1 MACKGSGVQIPSAPL
16 KIMKKFLNETKELLL
31 SQGLIAVL
39 AIIQVRVVATNLG
52 PEAYGNIGVYLG
64 LVGLSFRILSS
75 RNSDLVLINFKSTN
89 KNFLNSAIYFEILL
103 GSVSLIFVYGIFFV
117 YYNFIFDYL
126 ILDFVTRVFLNI
138 LEVFKGVFTHNGDM
152 KTYSLVESSSNITR
166 FILVVTFVS
175 LNPDISSFFYA
186 LTFHQL
192 FVSVL
197 VLLLLFKKDTN
208 KAEKITFK
216 EYIKMSKSNFYKI
229 RTDQSVGLIPTHLD
243 VVVIGYFADYY
254 SAGIYRIAKKL
265 VDPINSLIVAFSP
278 WMLNKINNQGDYNFR
293 NLFINILLPS
303 SVIIVSFY
311 YLFGSNL
318 IEIIAGDEFADAFI
332 PMMILLF
339 GFMSYYLTFWT
350 RHFLFM
356 NDLIHKHTIG
366 RVINLI
372 IFLSTAPFFIS
383 NFGFNGIAISISL
396 STAFQKL
403 YEFALVRYDC
413 GWIHCHQQFS

>member
-16 KIMKKFLNETKELLL
+16 KIMKKFLDETKELLL

-117 YYNFIFDYL
+117 YYNFIFNYL
-126 ILDFVTRVFLNI
+126 ILYFVTRVFLNI

-197 VLLLLFKKDTN
+197 VLLLLIKKDTN

-303 SVIIVSFY
+303 SVIIVSIY

-318 IEIIAGDEFADAFI
+318 IEIIAGDEFADAFL

-403 YEFALVRYDC
+403 YEFSVYLKYKNNKNNY
-413 GWIHCHQQFS
+413 

>member
-1 MACKGSGVQIPSAPL
+1 MACKGSGVQIPSAPHR
-16 KIMKKFLNETKELLL
+16 IMKKFLNETKELLL

-103 GSVSLIFVYGIFFV
+103 GIVSLIFVYGIFFV
-117 YYNFIFDYL
+117 YYNFIFNYL
-126 ILDFVTRVFLNI
+126 ILYFVTRVFLNI

-318 IEIIAGDEFADAFI
+318 IEIIAGDEFADAFL

-403 YEFALVRYDC
+403 YEFSVYLKYKNNKNNY
-413 GWIHCHQQFS
+413 

>member
-16 KIMKKFLNETKELLL
+16 TIMKKFLNETKELLL

-103 GSVSLIFVYGIFFV
+103 GIVSLIFVYGIFFV
-117 YYNFIFDYL
+117 YYNFIFNYL
-126 ILDFVTRVFLNI
+126 ILYFVTRVFLNI

-318 IEIIAGDEFADAFI
+318 IEIIAGDEFADAFL

-403 YEFALVRYDC
+403 YEFSVYLKYKNNKNNY
-413 GWIHCHQQFS
+413 

>member
-16 KIMKKFLNETKELLL
+16 TIMKKFLNETKELLL

-103 GSVSLIFVYGIFFV
+103 GIVSLIFVYGIFFV
-117 YYNFIFDYL
+117 YYNFIFNYL
-126 ILDFVTRVFLNI
+126 ILYFVTRVFLNI

-318 IEIIAGDEFADAFI
+318 IEIIAGDEFADAFL

-366 RVINLI
+366 RFINLI

-403 YEFALVRYDC
+403 YEFSVYLKYKNNKNNY
-413 GWIHCHQQFS
+413 

>member
-16 KIMKKFLNETKELLL
+16 TIMKKFLNETKELLL

-52 PEAYGNIGVYLG
+52 PEVYGNIGVYLG

-75 RNSDLVLINFKSTN
+75 RNSDLVLINFKSTH

-103 GSVSLIFVYGIFFV
+103 GIVSLIFVYGIFFV
-117 YYNFIFDYL
+117 YYNFIFNYL
-126 ILDFVTRVFLNI
+126 ILYFVTRVFLNI

-197 VLLLLFKKDTN
+197 VLLLLVKKDTN

-311 YLFGSNL
+311 YLCGSNL
-318 IEIIAGDEFADAFI
+318 IEIIAGDEFADAFL

-403 YEFALVRYDC
+403 YEFSVYLKYKNNKNNY
-413 GWIHCHQQFS
+413 

>member
-16 KIMKKFLNETKELLL
+16 TIMKKFLNETKELLL

-52 PEAYGNIGVYLG
+52 PEVYGNIGVYLG

-103 GSVSLIFVYGIFFV
+103 GIVSLIFVYGIFFV
-117 YYNFIFDYL
+117 YYNFIFNYL
-126 ILDFVTRVFLNI
+126 ILYFVTRVFLNI

-303 SVIIVSFY
+303 SVIIVSIY

-318 IEIIAGDEFADAFI
+318 IEIIAGDEFADAFL

-366 RVINLI
+366 RVVNLI

-403 YEFALVRYDC
+403 YEFSVYLKYKNNKNNY
-413 GWIHCHQQFS
+413 

>member
-16 KIMKKFLNETKELLL
+16 TIMKKFLNETKELLL

-89 KNFLNSAIYFEILL
+89 KNFLNSAIYLEILL
-103 GSVSLIFVYGIFFV
+103 GIVSLIFVYGIFFV
-117 YYNFIFDYL
+117 YYNSIFNYL
-126 ILDFVTRVFLNI
+126 ILYFVTRVFLNI

-197 VLLLLFKKDTN
+197 VLLLLIKKDTN

-318 IEIIAGDEFADAFI
+318 IEIIAGDEFADAFL

-403 YEFALVRYDC
+403 YEFSVYLKYKNNKNNY
-413 GWIHCHQQFS
+413 

>member
-16 KIMKKFLNETKELLL
+16 TIMKKFLNETKELLL

-103 GSVSLIFVYGIFFV
+103 GIVSLIFVYGIFFV
-117 YYNFIFDYL
+117 YYNFIFNYL
-126 ILDFVTRVFLNI
+126 ILYFVTRVFLNI

-197 VLLLLFKKDTN
+197 VLLLLVKKDTN

-265 VDPINSLIVAFSP
+265 VDPINSLIVALSP
-278 WMLNKINNQGDYNFR
+278 WMLNKINKQGDYNFR

-318 IEIIAGDEFADAFI
+318 IEIIAGDEFADAFL

-372 IFLSTAPFFIS
+372 IFLSTASFFIS

-403 YEFALVRYDC
+403 YEFSVYLKYKNNKNNY
-413 GWIHCHQQFS
+413 

>member
-16 KIMKKFLNETKELLL
+16 TIMKKFLNETKELLL

-52 PEAYGNIGVYLG
+52 PEVYGNIGVYLG

-103 GSVSLIFVYGIFFV
+103 GIVSLIFVYGIFFV
-117 YYNFIFDYL
+117 YYNFIFNYL
-126 ILDFVTRVFLNI
+126 ILYFVTRVFLNI

-197 VLLLLFKKDTN
+197 VLLLLFKNDTN

-303 SVIIVSFY
+303 SVIIVSIY

-318 IEIIAGDEFADAFI
+318 IEIIAGDEFADAFL

-366 RVINLI
+366 RFINLI

-403 YEFALVRYDC
+403 YEFSVYLKYKNNKNNY
-413 GWIHCHQQFS
+413 

>member
-16 KIMKKFLNETKELLL
+16 TIMKKFLNETKELLL

-103 GSVSLIFVYGIFFV
+103 GIISLIFVYGIFFV
-117 YYNFIFDYL
+117 YYNFIFNYL
-126 ILDFVTRVFLNI
+126 ILYFLTRVFLNI

-166 FILVVTFVS
+166 FVLVVTFVS

-318 IEIIAGDEFADAFI
+318 IEIIAGDEFADAFL

-403 YEFALVRYDC
+403 YEFSVYLKYKNNKNNY
-413 GWIHCHQQFS
+413 

>member
-16 KIMKKFLNETKELLL
+16 TIMKKFLNETKELLL

-75 RNSDLVLINFKSTN
+75 RNSDLVLINFKSTH

-103 GSVSLIFVYGIFFV
+103 GIVSLIFVYGIFFV
-117 YYNFIFDYL
+117 YYNFIFNYL
-126 ILDFVTRVFLNI
+126 ILYFVTRVFLNI

-166 FILVVTFVS
+166 FVLVVTFVS

-318 IEIIAGDEFADAFI
+318 IEIIAGDEFADAFL

-403 YEFALVRYDC
+403 YEFSVYLKYKNNKNNY
-413 GWIHCHQQFS
+413 

>member
-16 KIMKKFLNETKELLL
+16 TIMKKFLNETKELLL

-89 KNFLNSAIYFEILL
+89 KNFLNSAICFEILL
-103 GSVSLIFVYGIFFV
+103 GIVSLIFVYGIFFV
-117 YYNFIFDYL
+117 YYNFIFNYL
-126 ILDFVTRVFLNI
+126 ILYFVTRVFLNI
-138 LEVFKGVFTHNGDM
+138 QEVFKGVFTHNGDM

-293 NLFINILLPS
+293 NLFINILFPS

-311 YLFGSNL
+311 YFFGSNL
-318 IEIIAGDEFADAFI
+318 IEIIAGDEFADAFL

-403 YEFALVRYDC
+403 YEFSVYLKYKNNKNNY
-413 GWIHCHQQFS
+413 

>member
-16 KIMKKFLNETKELLL
+16 TIMKKFLNETKELLL

-103 GSVSLIFVYGIFFV
+103 GIVSLIFVYGIFFV
-117 YYNFIFDYL
+117 YYNFIFNYL
-126 ILDFVTRVFLNI
+126 ILYFVTRVFLNI

-303 SVIIVSFY
+303 SVIIVSIY

-318 IEIIAGDEFADAFI
+318 IEIIAGDEFADAFL

-356 NDLIHKHTIG
+356 NDLIHKHTI
-366 RVINLI
+366 RRFINLI

-383 NFGFNGIAISISL
+383 NFGFNGMAISISL
-396 STAFQKL
+396 STVFQKL
-403 YEFALVRYDC
+403 YEFSVYLKYKNNKNNY
-413 GWIHCHQQFS
+413 

>member
-16 KIMKKFLNETKELLL
+16 TIMKKFLNETKELLL

-75 RNSDLVLINFKSTN
+75 RNSDLVLINFKSTH

-103 GSVSLIFVYGIFFV
+103 GIVSLIFVYGIFFV
-117 YYNFIFDYL
+117 YYNFIFNYL
-126 ILDFVTRVFLNI
+126 ILYFVTRVFLNI

-278 WMLNKINNQGDYNFR
+278 WMLNKINNQGNYNFR

-318 IEIIAGDEFADAFI
+318 IEIIAGDEFADAFL

-403 YEFALVRYDC
+403 YEFSVYLKYKNNKNNY
-413 GWIHCHQQFS
+413 

>member
-16 KIMKKFLNETKELLL
+16 TIMKKFLNETKELLL

-52 PEAYGNIGVYLG
+52 PEVYGNIGVYLG

-103 GSVSLIFVYGIFFV
+103 GIVSLIFVYGIFFV
-117 YYNFIFDYL
+117 YYNFIFNYL
-126 ILDFVTRVFLNI
+126 ILYFVTRVFLNI

-403 YEFALVRYDC
+403 YEFSVYLKYKNNKNNY
-413 GWIHCHQQFS
+413 

>member
-16 KIMKKFLNETKELLL
+16 TIMKKFLNETKELLL

-75 RNSDLVLINFKSTN
+75 RNSDLVLINFKSTH

-103 GSVSLIFVYGIFFV
+103 GIVSLIFVYGIFFV
-117 YYNFIFDYL
+117 YYNFIFNYL
-126 ILDFVTRVFLNI
+126 ILYFVTRVFLNI

-166 FILVVTFVS
+166 FVLVVTFVS

-197 VLLLLFKKDTN
+197 VLLLLVKKDTN

-318 IEIIAGDEFADAFI
+318 IEIIAGDEFADAFL

-403 YEFALVRYDC
+403 YEFSVYLKYKNNKNNY
-413 GWIHCHQQFS
+413 

>member
-1 MACKGSGVQIPSAPL
+1 M
-16 KIMKKFLNETKELLL
+16 
-31 SQGLIAVL
+31 
-39 AIIQVRVVATNLG
+39 
-52 PEAYGNIGVYLG
+52 
-64 LVGLSFRILSS
+64 
-75 RNSDLVLINFKSTN
+75 
-89 KNFLNSAIYFEILL
+89 
-103 GSVSLIFVYGIFFV
+103 IFVYVIFFV
-117 YYNFIFDYL
+117 YYNFIFNYL
-126 ILDFVTRVFLNI
+126 ILYFVTRVFLNI

-197 VLLLLFKKDTN
+197 VLLLLVKKDTN

-243 VVVIGYFADYY
+243 VVVIGYFAD
-254 SAGIYRIAKKL
+254 
-265 VDPINSLIVAFSP
+265 PINSLIVALSP
-278 WMLNKINNQGDYNFR
+278 WMLNKINKQGDYNFR

-311 YLFGSNL
+311 YLCGSNL
-318 IEIIAGDEFADAFI
+318 IEIIAGDECADAFL

-403 YEFALVRYDC
+403 YEFSVYLKYKNNKNNY
-413 GWIHCHQQFS
+413 

>member
-75 RNSDLVLINFKSTN
+75 RNSDLVLINFKSTH

-103 GSVSLIFVYGIFFV
+103 GIVSLIFVYGIFFV
-117 YYNFIFDYL
+117 YYNFIFNYL
-126 ILDFVTRVFLNI
+126 ILYFVTRVFLNI

-318 IEIIAGDEFADAFI
+318 IEIIAGDEFADAFL

-403 YEFALVRYDC
+403 YEFSVYLKYKNNKNNY
-413 GWIHCHQQFS
+413 

>member
-16 KIMKKFLNETKELLL
+16 TIMKKFLNETKELLL

-103 GSVSLIFVYGIFFV
+103 GIVSLIFVYGIFFV
-117 YYNFIFDYL
+117 YYNFIFNYL
-126 ILDFVTRVFLNI
+126 ILYFVTRVFLNI

-318 IEIIAGDEFADAFI
+318 IEIIAGDEFADAFL

-366 RVINLI
+366 RVFNLI

-403 YEFALVRYDC
+403 YEFSVYLKYKNNKNNY
-413 GWIHCHQQFS
+413 

>member
-16 KIMKKFLNETKELLL
+16 KIMKKFLDETKELLL

-75 RNSDLVLINFKSTN
+75 RNSDLVLINFKSTH

-103 GSVSLIFVYGIFFV
+103 GIVSLIFVYGIFFV
-117 YYNFIFDYL
+117 YYNFIFNYL
-126 ILDFVTRVFLNI
+126 ILYFVTRVFLNI

-197 VLLLLFKKDTN
+197 VLLLLLKKDTN

-403 YEFALVRYDC
+403 YEFSVYLKYKNNKNNY
-413 GWIHCHQQFS
+413 

>member
-16 KIMKKFLNETKELLL
+16 TIMKKFLNETKELLL

-103 GSVSLIFVYGIFFV
+103 GIVSLIFVYGIFFV
-117 YYNFIFDYL
+117 YYNFIFNYL
-126 ILDFVTRVFLNI
+126 ILYFVTRVFLNI

-403 YEFALVRYDC
+403 YEFSVYLKYKNNKNNY
-413 GWIHCHQQFS
+413 

>member
-16 KIMKKFLNETKELLL
+16 KIMKKFLDETKELLL

-103 GSVSLIFVYGIFFV
+103 GIVSLIFVYGIFFV
-117 YYNFIFDYL
+117 YYNFIFNYL
-126 ILDFVTRVFLNI
+126 ILYFVTRVFLNI

-197 VLLLLFKKDTN
+197 VLLLLVKKDTN

-243 VVVIGYFADYY
+243 VVVIGHFADYY

-318 IEIIAGDEFADAFI
+318 IEIIAGDEFADAFL

-403 YEFALVRYDC
+403 YEFSVYLKYKNNKNNY
-413 GWIHCHQQFS
+413 

>member
-16 KIMKKFLNETKELLL
+16 TIMKKFLNETKELLL

-103 GSVSLIFVYGIFFV
+103 GIVSLIFVYGIFFV
-117 YYNFIFDYL
+117 YYNFIFNYL
-126 ILDFVTRVFLNI
+126 ILYFVTRVFLNI

-175 LNPDISSFFYA
+175 YNPDISSFFYA

-197 VLLLLFKKDTN
+197 VLLLLFKKNTN
-208 KAEKITFK
+208 KAEKISFK

-403 YEFALVRYDC
+403 YEFSVYLKYKNNKNNY
-413 GWIHCHQQFS
+413 

>member
-16 KIMKKFLNETKELLL
+16 TIMKKFLNETKELLL

-103 GSVSLIFVYGIFFV
+103 GIVSLIFVYGIFFV
-117 YYNFIFDYL
+117 YYNFIFNYL
-126 ILDFVTRVFLNI
+126 ILYFVTRVFLNI

-197 VLLLLFKKDTN
+197 VLLLLIKKDTN

-303 SVIIVSFY
+303 SVIIFSFY

-318 IEIIAGDEFADAFI
+318 IEIIAGDEFADAFL

-372 IFLSTAPFFIS
+372 IFLSTASFFIS

-403 YEFALVRYDC
+403 YEFSVYLKYKNNKNNY
-413 GWIHCHQQFS
+413 